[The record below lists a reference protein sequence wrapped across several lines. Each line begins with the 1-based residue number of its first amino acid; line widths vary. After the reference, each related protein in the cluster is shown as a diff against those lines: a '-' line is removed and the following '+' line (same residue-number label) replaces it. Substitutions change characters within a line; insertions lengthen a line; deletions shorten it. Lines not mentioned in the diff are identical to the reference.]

1 MRANV
6 CLGGPGQD
14 KNYWF
19 SSFDTLEEG
28 DEPRESEIFTAW
40 VALSDV
46 GTADGPMMLLR
57 GSRESSNDLPWP
69 SDHTVF

>member
-1 MRANV
+1 M
-6 CLGGPGQD
+6 
-14 KNYWF
+14 
-19 SSFDTLEEG
+19 EEG

-46 GTADGPMMLLR
+46 THHSGPMMLLR
-57 GSRESSNDLPWP
+57 GSRESSNALPRP